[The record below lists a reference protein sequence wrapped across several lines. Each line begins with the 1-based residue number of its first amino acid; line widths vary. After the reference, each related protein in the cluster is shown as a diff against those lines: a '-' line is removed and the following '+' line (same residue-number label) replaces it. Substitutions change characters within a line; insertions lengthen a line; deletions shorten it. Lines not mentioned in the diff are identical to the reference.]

1 MSDLALCVGLAQEK
15 SRITMVL
22 PKSGPVLSECL
33 ALFWF
38 GSIICI
44 SLDSFQQKTC
54 VLLHCNNL

>member
-1 MSDLALCVGLAQEK
+1 MSELALCDGLAQEK
-15 SRITMVL
+15 FRITMVL

-44 SLDSFQQKTC
+44 SLE
-54 VLLHCNNL
+54 CNLRVNL